1 MQLDERQVLDVSKDL
16 WTAQLGLQL
25 ARQADGA
32 TAAEQERMW
41 SSCVRASGPWYGAI
55 VIECPESI
63 GRHAAA
69 MLLSADGQAATD
81 AEIQDAVN
89 ELAEMIGGK
98 LRAILP
104 QSTKLSRP
112 TSIEA
117 PAAGSTLLE
126 GLHGQSDV
134 TLHCEGRPVRIQVFE
149 GQPDLAAAS

>member
-1 MQLDERQVLDVSKDL
+1 MHLDERQVLDVSREL
-16 WTAQLGLQL
+16 WTSQLGLQL
-25 ARQADGA
+25 VHRPDAAA
-32 TAAEQERMW
+32 TDRERVW

-55 VIECPESI
+55 VVECPESI

-81 AEIQDAVN
+81 GEIQDAVN
-89 ELAEMIGGK
+89 ELAEMIGSK

-112 TSIEA
+112 TSIDG
-117 PAAGSTLLE
+117 PAAGSMLLE
-126 GLHGQSDV
+126 GMRGQSDL